1 MNRLFENGALD
12 VFYTPVY
19 MKKNRPGVLLTV
31 LTDKEHEEKLVDII
45 LTETTTLGSERPPPK
60 DMFLKGNK
68 HVNTEF
74 GKIRVKESSFGDYKK
89 YSPEFE
95 DCKKWPRN

>member
-1 MNRLFENGALD
+1 LGNAKEKEKIDDEICMLETNIDDMNPEILGYVMNRLFENGALD

-45 LTETTTLGSERPPPK
+45 LTETTTLGIRK
-60 DMFLKGNK
+60 TKGK
-68 HVNTEF
+68 
-74 GKIRVKESSFGDYKK
+74 
-89 YSPEFE
+89 
-95 DCKKWPRN
+95 